1 MKELIEAYQRFPE
14 WFTKTY
20 KNVRYVQTIDFSHI
34 MADPFIFSFDFDKL
48 KMRVR
53 LDFDRFEDIYRR
65 EGNHNIE
72 DTYLI
77 LSDKIY
83 NQFFTEVQKVFQ
95 KRIKGENYY
104 E

>member
-20 KNVRYVQTIDFSHI
+20 KNVRCVQIVDFSHI
-34 MADPFIFSFDFDKL
+34 MADPFIFSFKFNEL
-48 KMRVR
+48 KMKII
-53 LDFDRFEDIYRR
+53 LDFDRFEDIYCR
-65 EGNHNIE
+65 EGNHKIE

-83 NQFFTEVQKVFQ
+83 NQFFTEVQKEFK
-95 KRIKGENYY
+95 KRIEGKDYY

>member
-1 MKELIEAYQRFPE
+1 MRELIEAYNKFPE

-20 KNVRYVQTIDFSHI
+20 KNVMYAQTINFSHI
-34 MADPFIFSFDFDKL
+34 IADPFIFNFKFNEL
-48 KMRVR
+48 KISVMF
-53 LDFDRFEDIYRR
+53 DFDRFEDIYLH
-65 EGNHNIE
+65 EGNRRIE

-83 NQFFTEVQKVFQ
+83 NQFFTEVQKEFQ
-95 KRIKGENYY
+95 KQIKGKDYY

>member
-1 MKELIEAYQRFPE
+1 MKELIEAYNNFPK
-14 WFTKTY
+14 WFTRIY
-20 KNVRYVQTIDFSHI
+20 KNVRYVQTMNFSHV
-34 MADPFIFSFDFDKL
+34 MADPFIFSFKFDEL
-48 KMRVR
+48 KMRVK
-53 LDFDRFEDIYRR
+53 LDFDRFEDIYCH
-65 EGNHNIE
+65 EGKHKIE

-83 NQFFTEVQKVFQ
+83 NQFFIEVQKEFQ

>member
-1 MKELIEAYQRFPE
+1 MRELIKAYNQFPE

-20 KNVRYVQTIDFSHI
+20 KNVRYVQTINFNHVI
-34 MADPFIFSFDFDKL
+34 ADPFILSFNFDEL
-48 KMRVR
+48 KMRVM
-53 LDFDRFEDIYRR
+53 LDFDRFEDIYRH
-65 EGNHNIE
+65 EGNRRIE

-83 NQFFTEVQKVFQ
+83 NQFFIEVQKAFQ